1 MTVRPFPFERLERVP
16 KDQVRALASLK
27 EAFEDRVDAASVAR
41 ALGELAGTEVQIA
54 VKSLGLGAPKR
65 RHSEVTLEA
74 GAARVTVGVARDL
87 ALALLSRVLGRSFTL
102 PRLDGELGSN
112 LEGALAALLLEVGRR
127 VTTDVFA
134 LASHA
139 PLEAA
144 LRAEAIVL
152 LEGKSYGAYL
162 LAQSELRP
170 TDALA
175 PRARDVLAS
184 LGAMPI
190 AVPLVVAVALCT
202 REELAALAPG
212 AAFLPGDNTFV
223 DVRCVGRGVLA
234 SPTSERGQWVDFS
247 PDGRV
252 VLRGDSTDLGVESR
266 ESIDAMKEPS
276 DSKHDT
282 LTEVVID
289 TPVVVRVELGAVSL
303 TAAEWA
309 KLRPGDV
316 LETGRRLSEPAV
328 LRVGGRA
335 IARGELVDV
344 DGELGVRVR
353 ELLPS
358 GSEE

>member
-27 EAFEDRVDAASVAR
+27 EVFEERVDAAAVAR
-41 ALGELAGTEVQIA
+41 ALGELVGAEVQIA

-65 RHSEVTLEA
+65 RHSEVTLEG
-74 GAARVTVGVARDL
+74 GAARLNVGVPADL
-87 ALALLSRVLGRSFTL
+87 ALALLARVLGRTFTL
-102 PRLDGELGSN
+102 SRLDGELGSN
-112 LEGALAALLLEVGRR
+112 LEGALAALALEVARR
-127 VTTDVFA
+127 ATTEAFTVT
-134 LASHA
+134 SHA
-139 PLEAA
+139 PLESA
-144 LRAEAIVL
+144 LRAEVIVL
-152 LEGKSYGAYL
+152 LDGKSYGAYL
-162 LAQSELRP
+162 LAQSEVRP
-170 TDALA
+170 TDGLA
-175 PRARDVLAS
+175 PRAFDVLAA

-190 AVPLVVAVALCT
+190 AVPVVVAVSLCT
-202 REELAALAPG
+202 RAELAALGPG

-234 SPTSERGQWVDFS
+234 APTSDRGQWVDFS

-252 VLRGDSTDLGVESR
+252 VLRGDSTDLGLEPR

-276 DSKHDT
+276 DGKNDT